1 MSETMNYKLY
11 VTDDSSERFQDW
23 RRRMGGVESDSNMVI
38 IDQVLGQKADNSVL
52 VNATLLSTAWSG
64 VDSPFT
70 SGTYR
75 GRSWRDCKIGSISV
89 AHSATFEQR
98 ESARDAMLS
107 IISQENGKLT
117 IAADGDSPS

>member
-52 VNATLLSTAWSG
+52 VM
-64 VDSPFT
+64 P
-70 SGTYR
+70 
-75 GRSWRDCKIGSISV
+75 
-89 AHSATFEQR
+89 HS
-98 ESARDAMLS
+98 
-107 IISQENGKLT
+107 
-117 IAADGDSPS
+117 